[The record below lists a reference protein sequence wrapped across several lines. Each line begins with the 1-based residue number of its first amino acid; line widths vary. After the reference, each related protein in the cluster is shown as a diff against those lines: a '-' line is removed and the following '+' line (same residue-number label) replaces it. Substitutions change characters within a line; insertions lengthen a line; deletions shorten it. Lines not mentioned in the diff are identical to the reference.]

1 MRPAALLSA
10 ASSRLRKRTTR
21 YVPPSGLS
29 IPLVTILDSNGQLL
43 EDDQRSVVRYTIQ
56 QGAGANIL
64 FAAGT
69 TGEWNRVDNAISQ
82 AVAQIVVEECHRRGR
97 RSKPVEAWVGIT
109 AHTAADTIANLE
121 HAIAIGADAVVVA
134 PLSISDAAS
143 PVEFIEQTMGSA
155 FDRIGRTIP
164 VFLYDNAEIAAA
176 GKAPHLHTRE
186 VKRISQLPWVYGVKV
201 TAGKAVLGNYTRAA
215 SHFKRKGEFA
225 IYPGNAYLIFDLFR
239 PAKGVAGRARNYWN
253 RYLTRNSLP
262 SGVVCGAANV
272 FPREWQRSWQICSEH
287 ELPLMERYG
296 GMLEQFADICE
307 FTRNGETV
315 RLTIACTKAALKDL
329 GVCSSDAV
337 APGTPAFEGNERRE
351 FLRRFRELRRR
362 AAATLEPEWL
372 SAAEAGTAKSA
383 RVLADA

>member
-1 MRPAALLSA
+1 M
-10 ASSRLRKRTTR
+10 RLRRAGTR
-21 YVPPSGLS
+21 YFPPSGLS
-29 IPLVTILDSNGQLL
+29 IPLVTILDSDGRLL
-43 EDDQRSVVRYTIQ
+43 AEDQRNVVRYAIQ
-56 QGAGANIL
+56 QGAGADIL

-69 TGEWNRVDNAISQ
+69 TGEWNRVDNSISQ

-97 RSKPVEAWVGIT
+97 RAQPVEAWVGIT
-109 AHTAADTIANLE
+109 AHTTADTIANLE
-121 HAIAIGADAVVVA
+121 HAIEIGANAVVVA
-134 PLSISDAAS
+134 PLSIRDAAG
-143 PVEFIEQTMGSA
+143 PVEFIERTMGDA

-186 VKRISQLPWVYGVKV
+186 VKRISQLPWIYGVKV

-253 RYLTRNSLP
+253 RYLTRNALP
-262 SGVVCGAANV
+262 NGVVCGAANV
-272 FPREWQRSWQICSEH
+272 FPREWQRSWQVCSEH
-287 ELPLMERYG
+287 ELPLMERYSG
-296 GMLEQFADICE
+296 ILEQFADICAFE
-307 FTRNGETV
+307 RRGETV
-315 RLTIACTKAALKDL
+315 RLTLACTKAALKDL

-337 APGTPAFEGNERRE
+337 ADGTPGFEGSERRE
-351 FLRRFRELRRR
+351 FLRRFRDLRRR

-372 SAAEAGTAKSA
+372 SSAESSNAKPA
-383 RVLADA
+383 RVLADT